1 MCEYQALF
9 DYKWRETMVK
19 NKSVIAINVSVF
31 LLMVGVGLIV
41 ALLPQRI
48 MNLSSSVSDVGLL
61 ASAYAIPNVL
71 LQIPIGNL
79 SDRLGFKSFLAGGYL
94 LSGLTGFLYFF
105 ADTPNLYFGGR
116 FLQGIAE
123 VPIWA
128 LAPALLSIQYASDK
142 GKFMGIYNA
151 SLHCGLTA
159 GGLMSI
165 IILKL
170 LQGNEAFLLFAVMG
184 ILGGLITILFVEN
197 PNQTSADKATAF
209 EIRGIWSLLANRTN
223 LIVFSGIT
231 LYGAGYGIFI
241 TIVPAFLI
249 SARGV
254 SQTTIGVFF
263 AFFYLALSL
272 SQLFS
277 GTWSDRKGRKPA
289 MIAGLLIAAFGIA
302 AFHKCR
308 YPLFIVF
315 LATASLGLGMFCVS
329 SMAFLNERVSKSLKG
344 TISGAFYFS
353 WGAGYFFGP
362 LLMGRIGT
370 LVNFQAGFSLF
381 SCLMIAQVLAIIIFV
396 KGKRHFAL
404 Y

>member
-1 MCEYQALF
+1 MA
-9 DYKWRETMVK
+9 K

-48 MNLSSSVSDVGLL
+48 MKLSASVSDVGIL

-79 SDRLGFKSFLAGGYL
+79 SDRFGFKSFLVGGYL
-94 LSGLTGFLYFF
+94 LCGLTGFLYFF
-105 ADTPNLYFGGR
+105 ADTPKLYFGGR

-128 LAPALLSIQYASDK
+128 LAPALLSIQYSSDK

-151 SLHCGLTA
+151 SLHCGLTI

-165 IILKL
+165 IIFRIW
-170 LQGNEAFLLFAVMG
+170 QGNEPFLLFAVMS
-184 ILGGLITILFVEN
+184 ILGGLITTLFVKNPTQKSTDKVTAVKIREN
-197 PNQTSADKATAF
+197 
-209 EIRGIWSLLANRTN
+209 WSLFANRTN
-223 LIVFSGIT
+223 LLVFSGIT

-241 TIVPAFLI
+241 TIIPAFLI
-249 SARGV
+249 DTMNV
-254 SQTTIGVFF
+254 TQTIIGVFF
-263 AFFYLALSL
+263 ALFYIALSL
-272 SQLFS
+272 SQLLS

-289 MIAGLLIAAFGIA
+289 MVVGLLMAALGIA
-302 AFHKCR
+302 TFHKCQ
-308 YPLFIVF
+308 YPLFIVC
-315 LATASLGLGMFCVS
+315 LALASLGLGMFCVS
-329 SMAFLNERVSKSLKG
+329 SMAFLNERVSDSLKG

-362 LLMGRIGT
+362 LLMGRIGSSVDFHT
-370 LVNFQAGFSLF
+370 GFSLF
-381 SCLMIAQVLAIIIFV
+381 SCLTIVQVVAIIMVV
-396 KGKRHFAL
+396 KRRNHSVL
-404 Y
+404 I